1 MAADEPTEETS
12 SPRPARASKL
22 WSDVRIDPVEI
33 ALPGGVGYTLRAYRL
48 ASEVTKTPAID
59 RPEELD
65 DFDAAAA
72 AVASSRRVADDDESE
87 DADQED
93 ADQDDTDDAAATA
106 KELRDRRAAGARS
119 GRAGRDEELDEE
131 FEGEFSEEDFAD
143 EDEAEGEEEA
153 GADEEIPLFLARNGR
168 VLLFRDKQKLVDFVR
183 SGEENDLDQL
193 DSWPDLVKKI
203 ESDDVVPLQEDTYE
217 LDLVVENLRGGP
229 DAWDPPLILK
239 AGEVARDLGY
249 ALRIEPVLIALAAGS
264 PLDDL
269 DEALRAVESGGIGS
283 FFAKRRLRKIPAQQ
297 SSLAWRT
304 IIGKISTATE
314 WRD

>member
-12 SPRPARASKL
+12 SPRPARATKL

-48 ASEVTKTPAID
+48 RSEVTKTPAAN
-59 RPEELD
+59 RPEDLD
-65 DFDAAAA
+65 EFEAAAA
-72 AVASSRRVADDDESE
+72 AVASRRRVADEDENEPE
-87 DADQED
+87 DV
-93 ADQDDTDDAAATA
+93 DQDEA
-106 KELRDRRAAGARS
+106 
-119 GRAGRDEELDEE
+119 E
-131 FEGEFSEEDFAD
+131 FTEEDFAHE
-143 EDEAEGEEEA
+143 EDEEDQEDQDEEA

-193 DSWPDLVKKI
+193 DSWPDLVKRL
-203 ESDDVVPLQEDTYE
+203 ESDDVVPLPEDTYE